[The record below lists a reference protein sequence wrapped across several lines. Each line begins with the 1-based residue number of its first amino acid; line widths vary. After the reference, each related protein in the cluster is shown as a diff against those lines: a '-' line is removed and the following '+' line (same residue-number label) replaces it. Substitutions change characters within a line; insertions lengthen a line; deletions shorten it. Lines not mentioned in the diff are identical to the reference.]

1 MDPVIHT
8 KTRPADGS
16 NVETRLR
23 ELGFD
28 LPTVP
33 DPVGNFELGVIDG
46 NRLILS
52 GQGPLMED
60 GALARGKVGGGVSTD
75 AAYLHA
81 QRTGLVLIGAMKAVL
96 GDLAYIDRIL
106 RVFGMVNATPDYA
119 EHPKVIDGCSDLFR
133 DVFGH
138 RGQHARCAIGVG
150 SLPGNISVEI
160 EATVAISPKW
170 RERK

>member
-1 MDPVIHT
+1 MAIDSFSPVRGRLW
-8 KTRPADGS
+8 KTAPWRVAKSG
-16 NVETRLR
+16 VESR
-23 ELGFD
+23 
-28 LPTVP
+28 
-33 DPVGNFELGVIDG
+33 
-46 NRLILS
+46 
-52 GQGPLMED
+52 
-60 GALARGKVGGGVSTD
+60 TD

-133 DVFGH
+133 DVFGV

>member
-1 MDPVIHT
+1 MDAIKHSAPR
-8 KTRPADGS
+8 RPGEAS
-16 NVETRLR
+16 VESRLR

-28 LPTVP
+28 LPPVP

-46 NRLILS
+46 HRLILS
-52 GQGPLMED
+52 GQGPLMAD
-60 GALARGKVGGGVSTD
+60 GVLARGKVGGGVTTE

-96 GDLAYIDRIL
+96 GDLAYIDRVL
-106 RVFGMVNATPDYA
+106 RVFGMVNATPDY
-119 EHPKVIDGCSDLFR
+119 EDHPRVIDGCSDLFR
-133 DVFGH
+133 EVFGA

-170 RERK
+170 RERR